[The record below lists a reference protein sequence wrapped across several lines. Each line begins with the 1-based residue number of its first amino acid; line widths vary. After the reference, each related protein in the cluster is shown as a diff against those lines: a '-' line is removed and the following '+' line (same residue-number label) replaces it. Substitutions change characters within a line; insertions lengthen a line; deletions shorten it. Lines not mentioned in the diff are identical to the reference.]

1 MNASWNAV
9 VNDISTKIKEQEEE
23 RIAQDEE
30 NASLRAEL
38 EVCRASWVSGATVVH
53 ASLRCSCTAVAF
65 IVFELCS
72 TLPTAVLLMCLSR
85 CC

>member
-9 VNDISTKIKEQEEE
+9 VNGISTKIKEQEEE

-38 EVCRASWVSGATVVH
+38 EVCRGSLGLWRNGGSCVV
-53 ASLRCSCTAVAF
+53 
-65 IVFELCS
+65 E
-72 TLPTAVLLMCLSR
+72 VLMH
-85 CC
+85 CCHLHRL